1 MDREFGVEQV
11 VLSSGRVAGAGGPAE
26 VLLRA
31 SAAIRACGDRF
42 SGLRPK

>member
-11 VLSSGRVAGAGGPAE
+11 GLSSGRVAGTGGPAE

>member
-11 VLSSGRVAGAGGPAE
+11 GLPSGRVAGAGVPAE
-26 VLLRA
+26 VLLLA

-42 SGLRPK
+42 NGLRPK